1 MPYLTVVVIF
11 YIFFLQN
18 MMTQTMVVGKDDAL
32 ARDVANT
39 LLPVR
44 KRKRKQRRNS
54 DAAKWQRGDSNVEN
68 RPLGPGEEVMH
79 GGPGDNGIKDES
91 GEVNP
96 HCSEDSRKLISLF
109 LYLIIC

>member
-1 MPYLTVVVIF
+1 
-11 YIFFLQN
+11 
-18 MMTQTMVVGKDDAL
+18 MTQTMVVGKDDAL

-68 RPLGPGEEVMH
+68 RPLGGPGEEGMH
-79 GGPGDNGIKDES
+79 GGAGDNGIKDES
-91 GEVNP
+91 GEMNP
-96 HCSEDSRKLISLF
+96 HCSEDSRKLISFF
-109 LYLIIC
+109 LYSIVSY